1 MVKGLGIPK
10 ATPLDG
16 IWSQLVGLS
25 GMLSAKRLFT
35 GNSKPKHEKRALVL
49 PVGNPDVVSVGHCT
63 TTGDNA
69 PK

>member
-25 GMLSAKRLFT
+25 GMLSVKRLST
-35 GNSKPKHEKRALVL
+35 DKNKPKNARLEVAL
-49 PVGNPDVVSVGHCT
+49 PVGHPRVGSVAHYT